1 VAVEPW
7 HREGDQRRLADRT
20 PACGGR
26 KDIEGTD
33 AADAIKEWGEGAHK
47 RLERQIQGAARYV
60 VSTA

>member
-1 VAVEPW
+1 MRRCWCGTDAVMRPPSW
-7 HREGDQRRLADRT
+7 PGVWW
-20 PACGGR
+20 P